1 MEKASLGQKLR
12 QARLRKGY
20 SQQKLAE
27 MAGTGNVYLGEIER
41 GVKMPSL
48 NIFIKLIEALDVSA
62 DYILRDELPS
72 GKVYIF
78 DEITEKLKNLTPR
91 QRKTAVDILDAYLQN
106 LD

>member
-48 NIFIKLIEALDVSA
+48 NSFIKLIDALEISA
-62 DYILRDELPS
+62 DYILRHELPS
-72 GKVYIF
+72 GQAYIY
-78 DEITEKLKNLTPR
+78 DELTEKLRGLTPR
-91 QRKTAVDILDAYLQN
+91 QRKTVADIIDAYLQN